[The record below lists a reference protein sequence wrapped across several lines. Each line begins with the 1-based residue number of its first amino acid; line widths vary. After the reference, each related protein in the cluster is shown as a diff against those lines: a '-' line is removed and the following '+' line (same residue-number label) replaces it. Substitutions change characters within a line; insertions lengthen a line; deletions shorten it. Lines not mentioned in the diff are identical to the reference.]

1 MLAEL
6 HPAFA
11 GIHPMYWISRLG
23 ESGVLVPVA
32 LLIALWMFLSGRHS
46 KRLALA
52 WLMPLAVAA
61 GVTAVSK
68 IAFIGWG
75 VGLASID
82 FTGFSGHAMF
92 SAAVYPMLA
101 YAVMSGRQAPEGDPW
116 RRRALIAAYG
126 LAFLIAVSRVRLN
139 AHSVSES
146 ALGFMLG
153 AAASASALWLV
164 RHVRLERPRR
174 WIFAGLV
181 GWMAVMPTVAAPV
194 PSHDMV
200 TWVALKLANRSEPF
214 RREHL
219 HGLPAPLAER
229 RVPHDA

>member
-11 GIHPMYWISRLG
+11 GLYPMYWVSRLG
-23 ESGVLVPVA
+23 EAGVLFPIA
-32 LLIALWMFLSGRHS
+32 LLIGLWMFTS
-46 KRLALA
+46 KRSMQLTTS
-52 WLMPLAVAA
+52 WLVPLGAAA
-61 GVTAVSK
+61 GVTTLSK

-75 VGLASID
+75 IGIASID

-101 YAVMSGRQAPEGDPW
+101 YAVTAGLRDRPGNPW
-116 RRRALIAAYG
+116 PRRALVGAYA

-146 ALGFMLG
+146 ALGFLLG
-153 AAASASALWLV
+153 SAASLSALWLIRNV
-164 RHVRLERPRR
+164 HLQRPKR
-174 WIFAGLV
+174 WLFAGMA
-181 GWMAVMPTVAAPV
+181 GWLLVMPTVAAPV

-200 TWVALKLANRSEPF
+200 TWVALKLANRSEPY

-219 HGLPAPLAER
+219 HGVPGPLAMHLDDR
-229 RVPHDA
+229 QR